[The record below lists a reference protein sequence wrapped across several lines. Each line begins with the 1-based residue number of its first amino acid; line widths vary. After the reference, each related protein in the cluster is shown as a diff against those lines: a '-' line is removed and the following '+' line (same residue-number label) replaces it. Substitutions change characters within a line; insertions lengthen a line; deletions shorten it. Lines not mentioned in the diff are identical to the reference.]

1 MDLKYITKKIVTFAT
16 VATLALGGGS
26 LEGCVSNYH
35 VQNKRVV
42 SENSEYHETI
52 EQLRANGINI
62 QEEYSFENP
71 ESDRIIIFSPDIHIK
86 KEQIKQNKRL
96 EFVLNNFSIDAVG
109 LEGLSGGLSETMTKD
124 THDDSLFGREE
135 YTKGRKMM
143 ASYVKKRF
151 EEIQDIEER
160 LAVDGKISGK
170 YIFPINEI
178 ILGLSSSLSHIKY
191 NYLAPGNA
199 YFKKTYNLFES
210 SIDNKTR
217 STWLEIYGLEDKE
230 MYQCLSQGIVHF
242 NAVARSLGL
251 MGISVKLSDLKYDI
265 HPKQEKIYKAITDY
279 ERLIEELRDDNSS
292 LKEQS
297 TKCEEEI
304 SNEKL
309 EKTLE
314 REKIWIKHT
323 NKQEGKL
330 FYVIGGEDH
339 ITRLY
344 ETAES
349 ELEGSLIILESINP
363 KIKEEM
369 CEEFKKRFPET
380 NPKEICK

>member
-1 MDLKYITKKIVTFAT
+1 
-16 VATLALGGGS
+16 
-26 LEGCVSNYH
+26 
-35 VQNKRVV
+35 
-42 SENSEYHETI
+42 
-52 EQLRANGINI
+52 
-62 QEEYSFENP
+62 
-71 ESDRIIIFSPDIHIK
+71 
-86 KEQIKQNKRL
+86 
-96 EFVLNNFSIDAVG
+96 
-109 LEGLSGGLSETMTKD
+109 
-124 THDDSLFGREE
+124 
-135 YTKGRKMM
+135 
-143 ASYVKKRF
+143 
-151 EEIQDIEER
+151 
-160 LAVDGKISGK
+160 
-170 YIFPINEI
+170 
-178 ILGLSSSLSHIKY
+178 
-191 NYLAPGNA
+191 
-199 YFKKTYNLFES
+199 